1 MIQHQLAQELV
12 HVNLSFSASV
22 DTLRALQA
30 AMLLECQHLLGNS
43 GLHALALVLTWENL
57 V

>member
-12 HVNLSFSASV
+12 HVNLSFPSSV

-30 AMLLECQHLLGNS
+30 AMLLEYQHLLGNS
-43 GLHALALVLTWENL
+43 GLHVLALVLTWENL